1 MNKLYATLIFLMTIQ
16 MAVSQNA
23 TEAKIYQNYPIG
35 MQMLQGGYLLQTTN
49 STIDGAITIPNRD
62 IDINAHIGYVRYAN
76 FFNLAG
82 KTAGVQV
89 MLPYVN
95 IDADILGY
103 NANKS
108 GMGDIMVVLGTNIIG
123 GDALSF
129 PQFLQTKKQLA
140 LAWSL
145 AVTMPTGSYSD
156 SQLLNP
162 GGNRWQFKPEI
173 ALTVPVDNW
182 DFEAYLN
189 AKFFTR
195 NNALPNLLPSGTPS
209 KLEQKAF
216 YGLTLHAVY
225 NFNQKFWISADA
237 AGRVGGETKKD
248 GIAQEDSQSVAGVGG
263 TFNYSPSLFHQ
274 FGINYITAAGGND
287 YAPNGS
293 LFTVKYTYVFGG
305 GMKKTMQALK
315 NQNQNNQ

>member
-1 MNKLYATLIFLMTIQ
+1 MKKLYSTLIFII
-16 MAVSQNA
+16 AVQVCISQNA
-23 TEAKIYQNYPIG
+23 TEAKIYQNYPLG

-49 STIDGAITIPNRD
+49 STVDGAITIPEKD
-62 IDINAHIGYVRYAN
+62 INVNAHIGYVRYAN
-76 FFNLAG
+76 FFNLGG

-129 PQFLQTKKQLA
+129 SQFLQAKKQLA
-140 LAWSL
+140 LAWSIST
-145 AVTMPTGSYSD
+145 TMPTGSYSE
-156 SQLLNP
+156 SQLLNS

-182 DFEAYLN
+182 DFEAYVN

-195 NNALPNLLPSGTPS
+195 NNALPNLLPSGKPS
-209 KLEQKAF
+209 VLDQKPF
-216 YGLTLHAVY
+216 YGLTLHAIY

-248 GIAQEDSQSVAGVGG
+248 GIKQDDVQSVTGLGG
-263 TFNYSPSLFHQ
+263 TFNYSPSMFHQ
-274 FGINYITAAGGND
+274 IGINYITAASGND
-287 YAPNGS
+287 NAPNGS
-293 LFTVKYTYVFGG
+293 LLTIKYTYVFGG
-305 GMKKTMQALK
+305 NIKKTMQALK
-315 NQNQNNQ
+315 TQKSK